1 MAQTI
6 ENIVDPNDPGLT
18 SEMVKFPAPAVT

>member
-6 ENIVDPNDPGLT
+6 ENIVDPNDPSLT
-18 SEMVKFPAPAVT
+18 SEMVQFPGTAET